1 MGGVRQEQPWTG
13 ALVTTSDSA
22 GQTPW
27 QVCLSDRGIESV
39 KHQPP
44 ASISMRVDCR
54 VAVLEPKRGS
64 PQVLAYGSVFFTA
77 TLTPARPV
85 WGKLRQGG
93 PATQWMKVPNGCQP
107 ATGISG
113 IVRAAATGTAADGTC
128 STQQLIEGALAR
140 DPTRP
145 KDPPSPRLCSPC
157 TLCRASIRPIPSWA
171 AWRAPFLQT
180 LPQRP
185 GMEATDLPSC

>member
-1 MGGVRQEQPWTG
+1 
-13 ALVTTSDSA
+13 
-22 GQTPW
+22 
-27 QVCLSDRGIESV
+27 
-39 KHQPP
+39 
-44 ASISMRVDCR
+44 MRVDCR

-64 PQVLAYGSVFFTA
+64 PQVLACGSAFFTA

-113 IVRAAATGTAADGTC
+113 IVRAAATETAADGTC

-145 KDPPSPRLCSPC
+145 KDPPLLVSAGHVLCAAHPSGQCLPGRLGGHPSYKPYPRGLGWRLP
-157 TLCRASIRPIPSWA
+157 TCRAANWSVQLQISTRESAKLDYDA
-171 AWRAPFLQT
+171 A
-180 LPQRP
+180 
-185 GMEATDLPSC
+185 DLDEESVRSP